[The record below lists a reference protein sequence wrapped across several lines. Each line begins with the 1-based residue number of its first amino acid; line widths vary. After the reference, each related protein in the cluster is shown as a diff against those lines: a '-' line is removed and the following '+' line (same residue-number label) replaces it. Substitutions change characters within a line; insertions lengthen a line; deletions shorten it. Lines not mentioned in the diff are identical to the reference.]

1 MTPQKRITPT
11 QVRKL
16 ALALPETF
24 ESSHFARPDFRVH
37 NKIFATL
44 PGDGRTVVLRL
55 APNDVY
61 ALASGDGVTFWDE
74 WRGRWLGVRL
84 DRISLLLLGDL
95 ITEAW
100 KTVAPKRLTAKT
112 KRSVTRSRRLT
123 SRSS

>member
-1 MTPQKRITPT
+1 MTPQKRSTPT

-24 ESSHFARPDFRVH
+24 ESSHFAQPDFRVH

-44 PGDGRTVVLRL
+44 PSDGRVVVLRL

-61 ALASGDGVTFWDE
+61 ALASGDGATFWDE

-84 DRISLLLLGDL
+84 DRISLPLLGDL
-95 ITEAW
+95 IGQAW
-100 KTVAPKRLTAKT
+100 KTVAPKHLAAKT
-112 KRSVTRSRRLT
+112 KRAGT
-123 SRSS
+123 